1 MAAPQEF
8 AAQFSRTL
16 ELFRDPAAKEEQKA
30 QFRALASL
38 LKSEGAIILAQD
50 GGITVNGAPVNGN
63 TLLQRLDLHS
73 IHEITI
79 PADPPLAELFE
90 LLRGLAAPAA
100 PRPPPHPRNHDPGR
114 SAAGRAVRAAPRAG
128 RAGGGR
134 GPRHPTQGK
143 RETDRRHDA
152 QLFVRRSRSGR
163 ADRRP
168 GASATGRRR

>member
-50 GGITVNGAPVNGN
+50 GRITVNGAPVNGN

-90 LLRGLAAPAA
+90 LLRGPAERGGGEEAPATQLRGSARRMGVRMHSFSSGA
-100 PRPPPHPRNHDPGR
+100 PAPAGRTDVPGPPPP
-114 SAAGRAVRAAPRAG
+114 AA
-128 RAGGGR
+128 
-134 GPRHPTQGK
+134 
-143 RETDRRHDA
+143 
-152 QLFVRRSRSGR
+152 
-163 ADRRP
+163 ADE
-168 GASATGRRR
+168 

>member
-50 GGITVNGAPVNGN
+50 GRLTVNGAPVNGN
-63 TLLQRLDLHS
+63 TLLQRLELHS

-90 LLRGLAAPAA
+90 LLRGLAEQ
-100 PRPPPHPRNHDPGR
+100 
-114 SAAGRAVRAAPRAG
+114 
-128 RAGGGR
+128 AGG
-134 GPRHPTQGK
+134 
-143 RETDRRHDA
+143 EAVDRNSTRLNSC
-152 QLFVRRSRSGR
+152 Q
-163 ADRRP
+163 
-168 GASATGRRR
+168 

>member
-50 GGITVNGAPVNGN
+50 GRITVNGAPVNGN

-90 LLRGLAAPAA
+90 LLRGLAEQAGEEDLATRLRGSAKRIGVTMHSFLFDAPA
-100 PRPPPHPRNHDPGR
+100 PC
-114 SAAGRAVRAAPRAG
+114 AGRARPASKCVSICSSP
-128 RAGGGR
+128 
-134 GPRHPTQGK
+134 P
-143 RETDRRHDA
+143 
-152 QLFVRRSRSGR
+152 RRSRSGGPSSSR
-163 ADRRP
+163 
-168 GASATGRRR
+168 